1 MPKEVYR
8 EEVHQDYPDPRPSHE
23 ARMKAF
29 AVLLGQEPEIFQ
41 QAEVSEEKEVK
52 SMPSIYERVKRL
64 GFQETSSGDRRR
76 ILAQMAKIQETKGEK
91 EAGLA
96 MLEELDL
103 PRYSKIKTTIAE
115 FLKDPDYFL
124 QQIPE
129 ASYFP
134 SVTNRDTGERYF
146 SLDLNKKE
154 VLKFLRQMLKK
165 RRVSENDLLIL
176 SEYQVNAYSGNII
189 INPPTSKDKQ
199 SSERISIELVE
210 GAHAGLAYEGSLP
223 LIRSKDNWFNRLEF
237 EVLVPSGLSERV
249 KKALSK
255 LTRFNKSSYVDF
267 KKFQA
272 AFDIAGTTEQDREI
286 LAYYEQL
293 FKVLVEVVG
302 KIPKD
307 LDKDYHFSV
316 DGRAHHPGYYEFIL
330 NEDLQ
335 VYFLDYR
342 EARRYSDL
350 QANLLETEDV
360 A

>member
-8 EEVHQDYPDPRPSHE
+8 EEINQDYPDPRPSHE

-29 AVLLGQEPEIFQ
+29 AVLLGQEPEILEKTE
-41 QAEVSEEKEVK
+41 ASEGKEVK
-52 SMPSIYERVKRL
+52 SMPSIYERVKSL
-64 GFQETSSGDRRR
+64 GFQEASSVDRRR
-76 ILAQMAKIQETKGEK
+76 ILAQMVKIQETKGEK

-96 MLEELDL
+96 MLEELGL

-129 ASYFP
+129 TSYFP

-146 SLDLNKKE
+146 SLDLSKKE

-165 RRVSENDLLIL
+165 HRVNEKDLLIL

-189 INPPTSKDKQ
+189 INPPTSREKQ
-199 SSERISIELVE
+199 SSERITVELVE

-223 LIRSKDNWFNRLEF
+223 LVRSKDNWFNRLEF
-237 EVLVPSGLSERV
+237 EVLVPIGLSEKV
-249 KKALSK
+249 KKALAK
-255 LTRFNKSSYVDF
+255 LTKSDKSSYVDF
-267 KKFQA
+267 KQFQA
-272 AFDIAGTTEQDREI
+272 AFDVVGVTEQDKKF
-286 LAYYEQL
+286 LTHYEQL
-293 FKVLVEVVG
+293 FKVLVEVIG

-307 LDKDYHFSV
+307 LDKDYHFST

-330 NEDLQ
+330 NESLQ

-342 EARRYSDL
+342 EAKRYSDL
-350 QANLLETEDV
+350 QGNLLETEDV